1 MEKLGKYQI
10 IETLHSSSP
19 NMVYVCM
26 DPDAQV
32 EVVLK
37 VVPDRHNNSLAALR
51 LEQEF
56 SFIHTLKGAFF
67 LRAFDL
73 IKEADRIHIVM
84 ERFRGLSLRRH
95 LPERKSPLEIEQIFN
110 LAISMVEA
118 IDIVHDKLIIHKD
131 ISPDNI
137 LVSDDLKEIRLI
149 DFGIS
154 TLLSREHPKV
164 EHLSQL
170 EGHLQYIAPEQTGRM
185 NRSLDYRCDYYSLG
199 ALLYELVA
207 GEPPFPTDDPL
218 ACVSAHISETPRPPQ
233 APGRE
238 VPPSLSDIILKLLS
252 KGAED
257 RYQSG
262 FGLIADLK
270 EAQRRWAEGDR
281 QSHFQLATKD
291 VPRYFSVSQ
300 KCYGR
305 EKEIGLLEE
314 AFEKVF
320 SSKEAQ
326 MILVAGTSGIGK
338 TTLINEVQKPLLR
351 RRGLFIKGKF
361 NQYNRDTPYEA
372 FISAF
377 SSLADHF
384 LALPEAQLTRIREGL
399 LRTLGHNA
407 RVAVDLIPRFGA
419 VLGELPELDDL
430 GSVGN
435 ANRFRLALDAIVSAI
450 VQYEYP
456 LVIFIDDLQWA
467 DGGSLGLIQNIF
479 ERREGAQLFL
489 IGAYRDNEVDQLHP
503 LTRCIQSLT
512 DMGLDIARVGL

>member
-26 DPDAQV
+26 DPDAQE

-56 SFIHTLKGAFF
+56 SFFHTLNGAYF
-67 LRAFDL
+67 LKAFDL
-73 IKEADRIHIVM
+73 IKEADRIYIVM
-84 ERFRGLSLRRH
+84 ERFKGLSLRRH
-95 LPERKSPLEIEQIFN
+95 LPERKSPLAIEQIFS

-118 IDIVHDKLIIHKD
+118 IDIVHDRLIIHKD

-199 ALLYELVA
+199 AVLYELVS

-238 VPPSLSDIILKLLS
+238 VPPSLSGIILKLLS

-262 FGLIADLK
+262 FGLIADIK
-270 EAQRRWAEGDR
+270 EAQRRWAAGDR

-305 EKEIGLLEE
+305 EKEIRLLEE

-320 SSKEAQ
+320 SRKEAQ

-361 NQYNRDTPYEA
+361 NQYNRD
-372 FISAF
+372 
-377 SSLADHF
+377 
-384 LALPEAQLTRIREGL
+384 
-399 LRTLGHNA
+399 
-407 RVAVDLIPRFGA
+407 
-419 VLGELPELDDL
+419 
-430 GSVGN
+430 
-435 ANRFRLALDAIVSAI
+435 
-450 VQYEYP
+450 
-456 LVIFIDDLQWA
+456 
-467 DGGSLGLIQNIF
+467 
-479 ERREGAQLFL
+479 
-489 IGAYRDNEVDQLHP
+489 
-503 LTRCIQSLT
+503 
-512 DMGLDIARVGL
+512 